1 MKRETLNKMI
11 ENYKILKE
19 ISCKLEN
26 PGVFNI
32 VVSEEEFIENVKK
45 IDLLYKDFWE
55 SEIEKE
61 LLKETKFSQTFTFS
75 ENIKSEKVYL
85 KDIIGVTHPNYS
97 YLPWIIALPLLKRF
111 DKNFPKNEEEKEEL
125 FNKMQN
131 NSFDEKLKLVKD
143 YGKYYIYEGH
153 NRIIICK
160 CLGLEYLKADIL

>member
-61 LLKETKFSQTFTFS
+61 LLKKQNF
-75 ENIKSEKVYL
+75 L
-85 KDIIGVTHPNYS
+85 KHS
-97 YLPWIIALPLLKRF
+97 
-111 DKNFPKNEEEKEEL
+111 L
-125 FNKMQN
+125 FQK
-131 NSFDEKLKLVKD
+131 
-143 YGKYYIYEGH
+143 I
-153 NRIIICK
+153 
-160 CLGLEYLKADIL
+160 